1 MQHSNPTILVVDD
14 EVFNLDIIEEY
25 LEDDEQ
31 EFKIVRAED
40 GEIAWSLLNNDPE
53 NFDVILLDRMM
64 PKLDGMEVLA
74 RIKAHPVLSIVPVI
88 LQTARAGREDIVDG
102 LKAGAFYYLTKPFEG
117 EMLKSVVRTAL
128 QDRIR
133 YKDAQE
139 EVYKHVRI
147 MGMMQSGQFCF
158 RTLEQGRTL
167 ASVLANACPDPSR
180 VVNGLSELMINAVE
194 HGNLAITY
202 KQKSELNKNGD
213 WEAEVKRRLAM
224 HENARKVVEVN
235 YARVNGE
242 ILITITDQGEGFD
255 WQPFMELSPERAFD
269 SHGRGIAMSRMLSFD
284 RIEYRGRGNE
294 VLAVLN
300 VGDDRAGKKTV

>member
-1 MQHSNPTILVVDD
+1 MQYSNPTILVVDD

-25 LEDDEQ
+25 LEDEAQ

-40 GEIAWSLLNNDPE
+40 GEMAWSLLENDPE
-53 NFDVILLDRMM
+53 NFDVVLLDRMM

-74 RIKAHPVLSIVPVI
+74 RIKAHPILSIIPVI
-88 LQTARAGREDIVDG
+88 LQTARAGKQDIVDG
-102 LKAGAFYYLTKPFEG
+102 LKAGAYYYLTKPFEG
-117 EMLKSVVRTAL
+117 EMLKSVVQTAL
-128 QDRIR
+128 QDRMR
-133 YKDAQE
+133 YKEAQE

-147 MGMMQSGQFCF
+147 MGMMQSGQFNF

-202 KQKSELNKNGD
+202 KQKSELNKNGA
-213 WEAEVKRRLAM
+213 WEAEVNRRLAIP
-224 HENARKVVEVN
+224 ENACKVVEVD

-242 ILITITDQGEGFD
+242 ILITITDQGDGFD

-269 SHGRGIAMSRMLSFD
+269 THGRGIAMSRMLNFD
-284 RIEYRGRGNE
+284 RLEYRGSGNE

-300 VGDDRAGKKTV
+300 VGDETERKN